1 MKHFQHIR
9 IAILAAI
16 CVFAI
21 GRLHSESLADREP
34 RLVSGEVL
42 PIDLDDTLADE
53 TLSLL
58 DTRKSLVSK
67 EETLI
72 DESLCIID
80 SGGFEIGAYRSSVQ
94 GNRENVRRSPYA
106 SSSLPVQG
114 DPYYNGYG
122 AYLEAV
128 ASTDPLAREAFV
140 AYFSDWQRSGQEK
153 GFLPYTKDRAE
164 QERRLALCYDAAL
177 KKFGAGTAIVAAT
190 WIIACMVPGGGVC
203 HAAVM
208 YIARGTTAAAFG
220 GGVIGALFSAGVSL
234 IQGKRGSEL
243 LYATVNGAAD
253 GFLLGAVTG
262 LATETFAAVHLFA
275 DAIAVSGKIYTT
287 SGLVFDAN
295 GGMVGRVIR
304 FASIDA
310 EDGIYYIGKKSATV
324 FDKTGKEVAKI
335 AKVRNRYVL
344 YRENG
349 RIVGYLG
356 KDMELVSYCDP
367 YSPAMVKGQWR
378 AAPGQETKLAVQELA
393 KRNGQFN
400 PRTGRFLDAVD
411 GQEIVGVPEMGHA
424 NGHEYVNELQRA
436 YVKGLSEDEFRSLM
450 KDPSIYRLES
460 QYGNRSHLREAP
472 SIGIDSFPGVKKE
485 IEGELWKALST
496 L

>member
-128 ASTDPLAREAFV
+128 AIRWHGRPSWRIFPTGSGLGRKKASFPIQKTVRSRSGGLRFAMMRHSKSLAR
-140 AYFSDWQRSGQEK
+140 G
-153 GFLPYTKDRAE
+153 
-164 QERRLALCYDAAL
+164 RRLLPP
-177 KKFGAGTAIVAAT
+177 
-190 WIIACMVPGGGVC
+190 PG
-203 HAAVM
+203 
-208 YIARGTTAAAFG
+208 
-220 GGVIGALFSAGVSL
+220 
-234 IQGKRGSEL
+234 
-243 LYATVNGAAD
+243 
-253 GFLLGAVTG
+253 
-262 LATETFAAVHLFA
+262 
-275 DAIAVSGKIYTT
+275 
-287 SGLVFDAN
+287 
-295 GGMVGRVIR
+295 
-304 FASIDA
+304 
-310 EDGIYYIGKKSATV
+310 
-324 FDKTGKEVAKI
+324 
-335 AKVRNRYVL
+335 
-344 YRENG
+344 
-349 RIVGYLG
+349 
-356 KDMELVSYCDP
+356 
-367 YSPAMVKGQWR
+367 
-378 AAPGQETKLAVQELA
+378 
-393 KRNGQFN
+393 
-400 PRTGRFLDAVD
+400 
-411 GQEIVGVPEMGHA
+411 
-424 NGHEYVNELQRA
+424 
-436 YVKGLSEDEFRSLM
+436 
-450 KDPSIYRLES
+450 
-460 QYGNRSHLREAP
+460 
-472 SIGIDSFPGVKKE
+472 
-485 IEGELWKALST
+485 
-496 L
+496 